1 MYWQKKKL
9 NYDILIPPITK
20 PFEVFSLNEAEDYFN
35 WFISNLDK
43 RAFYLEK
50 YSNARLDYSVD
61 SLIEIWSWFLK
72 VADIEKTPKEKLDEI
87 KVQLKGKPKNF
98 INNIIQEQLEQFT
111 LETEYVIRD
120 VAMYFGEVIVR
131 NNNSIYWGYHTDI
144 KKDSFANRPLL
155 MGFEDRDFNPPFQA
169 SFDPVFTVRG
179 IACNLFDNSQNKN
192 DLVGM
197 YKKWQRMIFN

>member
-20 PFEVFSLNEAEDYFN
+20 PFETFSLNEAEDYFN

-87 KVQLKGKPKNF
+87 KVQLKGKPKDF

-155 MGFEDRDFNPPFQA
+155 MGFEDRDFDPPFKA